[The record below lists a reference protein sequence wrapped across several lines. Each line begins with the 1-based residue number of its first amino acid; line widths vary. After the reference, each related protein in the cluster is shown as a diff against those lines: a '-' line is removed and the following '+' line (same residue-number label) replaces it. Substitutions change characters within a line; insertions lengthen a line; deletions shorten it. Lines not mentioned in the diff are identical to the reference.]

1 MDADRTY
8 HDLLLHPLPRDVPV
22 VHSSAQIQPN
32 VPRSFR
38 IPGKILPI
46 VLPLLGWCSIFFAVV
61 LVFIPPAELD
71 MGGYGF
77 YLAKLLGG
85 AVLAIALAEWTYH
98 RAQKRNAANK

>member
-1 MDADRTY
+1 MFPSFIR
-8 HDLLLHPLPRDVPV
+8 LR
-22 VHSSAQIQPN
+22 QIQPN